1 MKNVLNIVICV
12 AVIALSASCAKRE
25 LNTKVSNV
33 TGWNYYDKNTTNF
46 EALEGTQTGAPFGM
60 VPIEGGTFTIGERD
74 EFLTAPR
81 NNPTRSLTVSS
92 FWMDKYE
99 ITNMNWREYEHWM
112 TMVFGRVAPELVNA
126 CRPDTTVWREELAY
140 NEPYLGYYYRHPA
153 YSFYPV
159 VGVSWKQAMTYCQ
172 WRTDR
177 VNERMLVE
185 AGALMYPDFQEIH
198 RLYAY
203 VEDGQEDENGDAI
216 ENDWYVLD
224 DNLGFDV
231 KLRRLYKMDVI
242 KIPYAEADQR
252 GIAPELEE
260 GEETPDSV
268 PVMAVPYEYIRDHFI
283 FNTEK
288 YIYIKDYNPMMG
300 KHPRT
305 DAYGEVRKVN
315 NADGILVVGY
325 RLPTEA
331 EWEFAAYAPVADE
344 NGLTIEGK
352 IYPWSGYH
360 PRDHSKK
367 NIGRMQANFV
377 RGRGDMMGTS
387 GALNDNYVIT
397 APVDAFLPNDFG
409 LYNMAGNVN
418 EWVMDVFRETSY
430 EEVSEYNSFRGNIYS
445 KPFRDA
451 NGKYKLDSLGCI
463 AIYYN
468 DSLDDKRDYKDGDLP
483 SRINTD
489 YPLFPEVLTENTID
503 SIYHLTDSLTGEF
516 LTREQM
522 DSVYQEMYDEAWSEL
537 GFKKDPTDVLAPH
550 PSKTARVYKGGSWR
564 DRIYWLSP
572 SSRRYTEQNNSSC
585 TIGFRCA
592 MSILGEQQL
601 TK

>member
-12 AVIALSASCAKRE
+12 AVIAISASCAKRE

-46 EALEGTQTGAPFGM
+46 EALEGNQMEAPYGM
-60 VPIEGGTFTIGERD
+60 VAIEGGTFTIGERD

-112 TMVFGRVAPELVNA
+112 QMVFGRVAPELVMQA
-126 CRPDTTVWREELAY
+126 RPDTTVWREELAY

-177 VNERMLVE
+177 VNERNLV
-185 AGALMYPDFQEIH
+185 AYGALMFPDFQEIH

-203 VEDGQEDENGDAI
+203 VEEGQEDENGDAI
-216 ENDWYVLD
+216 ENDWWALD

-231 KLRRLYKMDVI
+231 KLRRNYSMDVI
-242 KIPYAEADQR
+242 KIPYAEAEQR
-252 GIAPELEE
+252 GIAPDLEE

-268 PVMAVPYEYIRDHFI
+268 PVMVVPYEYIRDHFV
-283 FNTEK
+283 FNTDK
-288 YIYIKDYNPMMG
+288 YRYVKDYNPQMG
-300 KHPRT
+300 RHPKT
-305 DAYGEVRKVN
+305 DPYGEIRKVN
-315 NADGILVVGY
+315 DADGILVVGY

-360 PRDHSKK
+360 PRDLSKK

-418 EWVMDVFRETSY
+418 EWVMDVYRETSY
-430 EEVSEYNSFRGNIYS
+430 DEVTEYNSFRGNIYS
-445 KPFRDA
+445 KPFRNED
-451 NGKYKLDSLGCI
+451 GSYKMDSLGCI

-468 DSLDDKRDYKDGDLP
+468 DSLDDKRDYKDGDIP
-483 SRINTD
+483 SRIKTD
-489 YPLFPEVLTENTID
+489 YPLFPEVLTENQKD

-516 LTREQM
+516 LTREKM
-522 DSVYQEMYDEAWSEL
+522 DTIYQEMYDEAWNEL

-572 SSRRYTEQNNSSC
+572 SSRRFTEQNNSSC

-601 TK
+601 Q

>member
-1 MKNVLNIVICV
+1 
-12 AVIALSASCAKRE
+12 
-25 LNTKVSNV
+25 
-33 TGWNYYDKNTTNF
+33 
-46 EALEGTQTGAPFGM
+46 
-60 VPIEGGTFTIGERD
+60 
-74 EFLTAPR
+74 
-81 NNPTRSLTVSS
+81 
-92 FWMDKYE
+92 
-99 ITNMNWREYEHWM
+99 
-112 TMVFGRVAPELVNA
+112 
-126 CRPDTTVWREELAY
+126 
-140 NEPYLGYYYRHPA
+140 
-153 YSFYPV
+153 
-159 VGVSWKQAMTYCQ
+159 MTYCQ

-177 VNERMLVE
+177 VNERNLV
-185 AGALMYPDFQEIH
+185 AYGALMFPDFQEIH

-203 VEDGQEDENGDAI
+203 VEEGQEDENGDAI
-216 ENDWYVLD
+216 ENDWWALD

-231 KLRRLYKMDVI
+231 KLRRNYSMDVI
-242 KIPYAEADQR
+242 KIPYAEAEQR
-252 GIAPELEE
+252 GIAPDLEE

-268 PVMAVPYEYIRDHFI
+268 PVMVVPYEYIRDHFV
-283 FNTEK
+283 FNTDK
-288 YIYIKDYNPMMG
+288 YRYVKDYNPQMG
-300 KHPRT
+300 RHPKT
-305 DAYGEVRKVN
+305 DPYGEIRKVN
-315 NADGILVVGY
+315 DADGILVVGY

-360 PRDHSKK
+360 PRDLSKK

-418 EWVMDVFRETSY
+418 EWVMDVYRETSY
-430 EEVSEYNSFRGNIYS
+430 DEVTEYNSFRGNIYS
-445 KPFRDA
+445 KPFRNED
-451 NGKYKLDSLGCI
+451 GSYKMDSLGCI

-468 DSLDDKRDYKDGDLP
+468 DSLDDKRDYKDGDIP
-483 SRINTD
+483 SRIKTD
-489 YPLFPEVLTENTID
+489 YPLFPEVLTENQKD

-522 DSVYQEMYDEAWSEL
+522 DSIYQEMYDEKWNEL

-572 SSRRYTEQNNSSC
+572 SSRRFTEQNNSSC

-601 TK
+601 Q

>member
-12 AVIALSASCAKRE
+12 AVIAISASCAKRE

-46 EALEGTQTGAPFGM
+46 EALEGNQMGAPYGM
-60 VPIEGGTFTIGERD
+60 VAIEGGTFTIGERD

-112 TMVFGRVAPELVNA
+112 QMVFGRVAPELVMQA
-126 CRPDTTVWREELAY
+126 RPDTTVWREELAY

-177 VNERMLVE
+177 VNERNLV
-185 AGALMYPDFQEIH
+185 AYGALMFPDFQEIH

-203 VEDGQEDENGDAI
+203 VEEGQEDENGDAI
-216 ENDWYVLD
+216 ENDWWALD

-231 KLRRLYKMDVI
+231 KLRRNYSMDVI
-242 KIPYAEADQR
+242 KIPYAEAEQR
-252 GIAPELEE
+252 GIAPDLEE

-268 PVMAVPYEYIRDHFI
+268 PVMVVPYEYIRDHFV
-283 FNTEK
+283 FNTDK
-288 YIYIKDYNPMMG
+288 YRYVKDYNPQMG
-300 KHPRT
+300 RHPKT
-305 DAYGEVRKVN
+305 DPYGEIRKVN
-315 NADGILVVGY
+315 DADGILVVGY

-360 PRDHSKK
+360 PRDLSKK

-418 EWVMDVFRETSY
+418 EWVMDVYRETSY
-430 EEVSEYNSFRGNIYS
+430 DEVTEYNSFRGNIYS
-445 KPFRDA
+445 KPFRNED
-451 NGKYKLDSLGCI
+451 GSYKMDSLGCI

-468 DSLDDKRDYKDGDLP
+468 DSLDDKRDYKDGDIP
-483 SRINTD
+483 SRIKTD
-489 YPLFPEVLTENTID
+489 YPLFPEVLTENQKD

-522 DSVYQEMYDEAWSEL
+522 DSIYQEMYDEKWNEL

-572 SSRRYTEQNNSSC
+572 SSRRFTEQNNSSC

-601 TK
+601 Q

>member
-12 AVIALSASCAKRE
+12 AVIAISASCAKRE

-46 EALEGTQTGAPFGM
+46 EALEGNQMGAPYGM
-60 VPIEGGTFTIGERD
+60 VAIEGGTFTIGERD

-112 TMVFGRVAPELVNA
+112 QMVFGRVAPELVMQA
-126 CRPDTTVWREELAY
+126 RPDTTVWREELAY

-177 VNERMLVE
+177 VNERNLV
-185 AGALMYPDFQEIH
+185 AYGALMFPDFQEIH

-203 VEDGQEDENGDAI
+203 VEEGQEDENGDAI
-216 ENDWYVLD
+216 ENDWWALD

-231 KLRRLYKMDVI
+231 KLRRNYSMDVI
-242 KIPYAEADQR
+242 KIPYAEAEQR
-252 GIAPELEE
+252 GIAPDLEE

-268 PVMAVPYEYIRDHFI
+268 PVMVVPYEYIRDHFV
-283 FNTEK
+283 FNTDK
-288 YIYIKDYNPMMG
+288 YRYVKDYNPQMG
-300 KHPRT
+300 RHPKT
-305 DAYGEVRKVN
+305 DPYGEIRKVN
-315 NADGILVVGY
+315 DADGILVVGY

-360 PRDHSKK
+360 PRDLSKK

-418 EWVMDVFRETSY
+418 EWVMDVYRETSY
-430 EEVSEYNSFRGNIYS
+430 DEVTEYNSFRGNIYS
-445 KPFRDA
+445 KPFRNED
-451 NGKYKLDSLGCI
+451 GSYKMDSLGCI

-468 DSLDDKRDYKDGDLP
+468 DSLDDKRDYKDGDIP
-483 SRINTD
+483 SRIKTD
-489 YPLFPEVLTENTID
+489 YPLFPEVLTENQKD

-522 DSVYQEMYDEAWSEL
+522 DSIYQEMYDEKWNEL

-601 TK
+601 Q

>member
-60 VPIEGGTFTIGERD
+60 VAIEGGTFTIGERD

-112 TMVFGRVAPELVNA
+112 TMVFGRVAPELVQA

-203 VEDGQEDENGDAI
+203 VEDGQEDENGEAI

-242 KIPYAEADQR
+242 KISYADAEQR
-252 GIAPELEE
+252 GIAPDLEE

-288 YIYIKDYNPMMG
+288 YLYIKDYNPMMG
-300 KHPRT
+300 KHPRI

-315 NADGILVVGY
+315 SADGILVVGY

-360 PRDHSKK
+360 PRDLSKK

-418 EWVMDVFRETSY
+418 EWVMDVYRETSY

-451 NGKYKLDSLGCI
+451 DGNYKLDSLGCI
-463 AIYYN
+463 SIYYN

-483 SRINTD
+483 SRITTD

-537 GFKKDPTDVLAPH
+537 GYKKDPTDVLAPH
-550 PSKTARVYKGGSWR
+550 PSKTARAYKGGSWR

-572 SSRRYTEQNNSSC
+572 SSRRFTEQNNSSC

>member
-1 MKNVLNIVICV
+1 MV
-12 AVIALSASCAKRE
+12 A
-25 LNTKVSNV
+25 
-33 TGWNYYDKNTTNF
+33 
-46 EALEGTQTGAPFGM
+46 
-60 VPIEGGTFTIGERD
+60 IEGGTFTIGERD

-81 NNPTRSLTVSS
+81 NNPSRSLTVSS

-112 TMVFGRVAPELVNA
+112 EMVFGRVAPELIA
-126 CRPDTTVWREELAY
+126 QARPDTTVWREELAY

-177 VNERMLVE
+177 VNERNLV
-185 AGALMYPDFQEIH
+185 AYGALNFPDFQEIH

-203 VEDGQEDENGDAI
+203 VEEGQEDENGDAI
-216 ENDWYVLD
+216 ENDWWALD

-231 KLRRLYKMDVI
+231 KLRRNYTMDVI
-242 KIPYAEADQR
+242 KIPYAEAEQR

-268 PVMAVPYEYIRDHFI
+268 PVMVVPYEYIRDHFV
-283 FNTEK
+283 FNSDK
-288 YIYIKDYNPMMG
+288 YRYIKDYNPQMG
-300 KHPRT
+300 RHPKT

-315 NADGILVVGY
+315 DADGILVVGY

-360 PRDHSKK
+360 PRDLSKK

-418 EWVMDVFRETSY
+418 EWVMDVYRETSY

-445 KPFRDA
+445 KPFRNAD
-451 NGKYKLDSLGCI
+451 GTYKLDSLGCV

-468 DSLDDKRDYKDGDLP
+468 DSLDDKRDYKDGDIP
-483 SRINTD
+483 SRIITD
-489 YPLFPEVLTENTID
+489 YPLFPEVLSENTID
-503 SIYHLTDSLTGEF
+503 SIYHLTDSLTGDP
-516 LTREQM
+516 LTRAQM
-522 DSVYQEMYDEAWSEL
+522 DSVYQEMYDEVWNEL
-537 GFKKDPTDVLAPH
+537 GYKKDPTDVLAPH

-572 SSRRYTEQNNSSC
+572 SSRRFTEQTNSSC

-601 TK
+601 Q

>member
-12 AVIALSASCAKRE
+12 AVIAISASCAKRE

-46 EALEGTQTGAPFGM
+46 EALEGNQMEAPYGM
-60 VPIEGGTFTIGERD
+60 VAIEGGTFTIGERD

-112 TMVFGRVAPELVNA
+112 QMVFGRVAPELVMQA
-126 CRPDTTVWREELAY
+126 RPDTTVWREELAY

-177 VNERMLVE
+177 VNERNLV
-185 AGALMYPDFQEIH
+185 AYGALMFPDFQEIH

-203 VEDGQEDENGDAI
+203 VEEGQEDENGDAI
-216 ENDWYVLD
+216 ENDWWALD

-231 KLRRLYKMDVI
+231 KLRRNYSMDVI
-242 KIPYAEADQR
+242 KIPYAEAEQR
-252 GIAPELEE
+252 GIAPDLEE

-268 PVMAVPYEYIRDHFI
+268 PVMVVPYEYIRDHFV
-283 FNTEK
+283 FNTDK
-288 YIYIKDYNPMMG
+288 YRYVKDYNPQMG
-300 KHPRT
+300 RHPKT
-305 DAYGEVRKVN
+305 DPYGEIRKVN
-315 NADGILVVGY
+315 DADGILVVGY

-360 PRDHSKK
+360 PRDLSKK

-418 EWVMDVFRETSY
+418 EWVMDVYRETSY
-430 EEVSEYNSFRGNIYS
+430 DEVTEYNSFRGNIYS
-445 KPFRDA
+445 KPFRNED
-451 NGKYKLDSLGCI
+451 GSYKMDSLGCI

-468 DSLDDKRDYKDGDLP
+468 DSLDDKRDYKDGDIP
-483 SRINTD
+483 SRIKTD
-489 YPLFPEVLTENTID
+489 YPLFPEVLTENQKD

-522 DSVYQEMYDEAWSEL
+522 DSIYQEMYDEAWNEL

-572 SSRRYTEQNNSSC
+572 SSRRFTEQNNSSC

-601 TK
+601 Q